1 MAGVIASAYPF
12 IANLPLLFVLSMSK
26 GDIGRWRGATG
37 RQEETTNV
45 VALSDSLFKAQH
57 W

>member
-26 GDIGRWRGATG
+26 GDIGRWRGANG